1 MKGENKSSIT
11 KMMNLFYPN
20 KDNFKEAQ
28 LVYTDW
34 LKNRK
39 NKDNKVENKSKDG
52 LIAEDIESGKDIKV
66 DESNL
71 KVSSQAS
78 GSGIDQSETNLIEE
92 YYKSIEKE
100 SEIKAENQ
108 DEAYNLN
115 FDSIYFNNTK
125 PSITSN
131 ISRPVIKPRDELEL
145 RHEDI
150 YYNNKDIVDR
160 IIYQTC
166 PLYDTTP
173 FFDHTYDE
181 KSKLDETKNPLRK
194 HKDSALAA

>member
-1 MKGENKSSIT
+1 MGFYPNEEGIYELNETYPDINEILKKMKGENKSSIT

-20 KDNFKEAQ
+20 KDDFKGSTSF
-28 LVYTDW
+28 YTDW

-71 KVSSQAS
+71 KVSSQVS

-92 YYKSIEKE
+92 YYKSNEKEE

-150 YYNNKDIVDR
+150 FIIIR
-160 IIYQTC
+160 I
-166 PLYDTTP
+166 
-173 FFDHTYDE
+173 
-181 KSKLDETKNPLRK
+181 
-194 HKDSALAA
+194 